1 MKISRFQLKVT
12 CHIKNHIKLNEKSQ
26 STDVNL
32 KMTEML
38 DLSNKDFKAAIIK
51 ILQ

>member
-1 MKISRFQLKVT
+1 MKK
-12 CHIKNHIKLNEKSQ
+12 KSQ
-26 STDVNL
+26 LTDVNI

-38 DLSNKDFKAAIIK
+38 DLSNKDFKVAIIK

>member
-1 MKISRFQLKVT
+1 MKISRFQLK
-12 CHIKNHIKLNEKSQ
+12 LNEKKSQ
-26 STDVNL
+26 LTDVNI

-38 DLSNKDFKAAIIK
+38 DLSNKDFKVAIIK

>member
-1 MKISRFQLKVT
+1 MKISRFQLK
-12 CHIKNHIKLNEKSQ
+12 LNEKKSQ
-26 STDVNL
+26 LTDVNI